1 MLFLNNNDID
11 ALMRAAKSG
20 NKKQMSEVGNA
31 AAANLSDEQ
40 KRTVE
45 KAMSDPEY
53 LKKLLSSQ
61 KAQEIIRKLKG
72 EGV

>member
-1 MLFLNNNDID
+1 MNQNDID
-11 ALMRAAKSG
+11 ALFRAAKSG
-20 NKKQMSEVGNA
+20 NKKQMSDAGNA

-53 LKKLLSSQ
+53 LKQILSSQ
-61 KAQEIIRKLKG
+61 KAQEIIKKLKG
-72 EGV
+72 EG

>member
-1 MLFLNNNDID
+1 MNQNDID
-11 ALMRAAKSG
+11 ALFRAAKSG
-20 NKKQMSEVGNA
+20 NKKQMSDAGNA

-53 LKKLLSSQ
+53 LKQILSSQ
-61 KAQEIIRKLKG
+61 KAQEIIKKLKG
-72 EGV
+72 EV

>member
-1 MLFLNNNDID
+1 MNQFDID
-11 ALMRAAKSG
+11 ALFRAAKSG
-20 NKKQMSEVGNA
+20 NKKEMSEAGNA

-40 KRTVE
+40 KKTVE

-53 LKKLLSSQ
+53 LKKILSSQ

-72 EGV
+72 EE

>member
-1 MLFLNNNDID
+1 MKNNDID
-11 ALMRAAKSG
+11 ALYEALKSG
-20 NKKQMSEVGNA
+20 NKKTMSDVGNA

-40 KRTVE
+40 KKTVE

-61 KAQEIIRKLKG
+61 RAQEIIKKLKG
-72 EGV
+72 ESG

>member
-1 MLFLNNNDID
+1 MNQNDVD
-11 ALMRAAKSG
+11 ALFRAAKSG
-20 NKKQMSEVGNA
+20 NKKQMSDAGNA

-53 LKKLLSSQ
+53 LKQLLSSQ

-72 EGV
+72 DGL

>member
-1 MLFLNNNDID
+1 MNQNDID
-11 ALMRAAKSG
+11 ALFRAAKSG
-20 NKKQMSEVGNA
+20 KKKEMSQAGNA

-53 LKKLLSSQ
+53 LKQLLSTQ

-72 EGV
+72 EN

>member
-1 MLFLNNNDID
+1 MSQYDFD

-31 AAANLSDEQ
+31 AVAKLSDEQ
-40 KRTVE
+40 KKTVE

-53 LKKLLSSQ
+53 LKTVLSSQ
-61 KAQEIIRKLKG
+61 KAQEIIKKLRG
-72 EGV
+72 ED

>member
-1 MLFLNNNDID
+1 MNLNDID
-11 ALMRAAKSG
+11 ALFRAARSG
-20 NKKQMSEVGNA
+20 NKKEMSQAGNA

-53 LKKLLSSQ
+53 LKQLLSTQ

-72 EGV
+72 EN

>member
-1 MLFLNNNDID
+1 MNQNDID
-11 ALMRAAKSG
+11 TLFRAAKSG
-20 NKKQMSEVGNA
+20 NKKQMSDAGNA
-31 AAANLSDEQ
+31 AAAHLSEEQ

-53 LKKLLSSQ
+53 LKQLLSSQ
-61 KAQEIIRKLKG
+61 KAQEIIKKLKG

>member
-1 MLFLNNNDID
+1 MNQNDID
-11 ALMRAAKSG
+11 TLFRAAKSG
-20 NKKQMSEVGNA
+20 NKKQMSDAGNA
-31 AAANLSDEQ
+31 AAAKLSEEQ

-53 LKKLLSSQ
+53 LKQLLSSQ
-61 KAQEIIRKLKG
+61 KAQEIIKKLKG

>member
-1 MLFLNNNDID
+1 MNQNDID
-11 ALMRAAKSG
+11 ALFRAAKSG
-20 NKKQMSEVGNA
+20 NKKEMSQAGNA

-53 LKKLLSSQ
+53 LKQLLSTQ

-72 EGV
+72 EN

>member
-1 MLFLNNNDID
+1 MNQNDID
-11 ALMRAAKSG
+11 ALFRAAKSG
-20 NKKQMSEVGNA
+20 NKKQMSDAGNA

-53 LKKLLSSQ
+53 LKQILSSQ
-61 KAQEIIRKLKG
+61 KAQEIIKKLKG
-72 EGV
+72 EGR